1 MGHSTA
7 ASGSRASAAAP
18 DSASGTTAKAPG
30 AMAKVGTAAK
40 APGTTAKAPRTTG
53 HAKKPRQAPKGA
65 SSTGSRASGSG
76 HAERV
81 FLVQTAFAELGGSA
95 HGPGEIAEFTGLDD
109 SVVYRILQS
118 GIYQRIFERVDRGL
132 YRLRTSAAQLAF
144 TALDHRLDGAQT
156 VLRDLREAT
165 DGGLAFLYMVA
176 PFSGAQRQC
185 VDMAVG
191 DSDLAELGM
200 TPRDVL
206 SVTRSLRTGASGR
219 TILAYLPEVLQQR
232 VLAEPVPDQ
241 AGPGV
246 YRDNDALVAS
256 LAEVRDLGHA
266 LGYEECMAGWNSCA
280 APIMWDGSIMG
291 AVMLLKLKS
300 VMPVAPE
307 NVIEATKEAAAV
319 LSRYG
324 AARPS
329 ADQA

>member
-1 MGHSTA
+1 MGNSTA
-7 ASGSRASAAAP
+7 ATGASASAAVPA
-18 DSASGTTAKAPG
+18 T
-30 AMAKVGTAAK
+30 GTA
-40 APGTTAKAPRTTG
+40 PRSVG
-53 HAKKPRQAPKGA
+53 HAKKARQDAKGT
-65 SSTGSRASGSG
+65 SSAGSRASGSG

-144 TALDHRLDGAQT
+144 TALDHRLDGAASQT
-156 VLRDLREAT
+156 VLSELRTAT
-165 DGGLAFLYMVA
+165 DDGLAFLYMVA

-246 YRDNDALVAS
+246 YRDNEALVES

-291 AVMLLKLKS
+291 AVLLLKVKS
-300 VMPVAPE
+300 VMPVAPDG
-307 NVIEATKEAAAV
+307 VIEATKEAAAE
-319 LSRYG
+319 LSRHG

>member
-1 MGHSTA
+1 MGNSSTASQPAASPAA
-7 ASGSRASAAAP
+7 ASG
-18 DSASGTTAKAPG
+18 
-30 AMAKVGTAAK
+30 TAAGPEG
-40 APGTTAKAPRTTG
+40 PGRPKSARPA
-53 HAKKPRQAPKGA
+53 AKGA
-65 SSTGSRASGSG
+65 SSAGSRASGSS

-156 VLRDLREAT
+156 VLSDLRTAT

-246 YRDNDALVAS
+246 YRDNDALTES
-256 LAEVRDLGHA
+256 LAEVRDLGYA

-291 AVMLLKLKS
+291 AVLLLKLKS
-300 VMPVAPE
+300 VMPKAPDS
-307 NVIEATKEAAAV
+307 VIEATKEAAAV

-324 AARPS
+324 AARPT

>member
-1 MGHSTA
+1 MGNSTTA
-7 ASGSRASAAAP
+7 PGAGASAAPPASASVTAATAP
-18 DSASGTTAKAPG
+18 DAQGRPRSTHRRARKD
-30 AMAKVGTAAK
+30 AAE
-40 APGTTAKAPRTTG
+40 AGP
-53 HAKKPRQAPKGA
+53 
-65 SSTGSRASGSG
+65 RASGSS

-144 TALDHRLDGAQT
+144 TALDHRLDGAQS
-156 VLRDLREAT
+156 VLRELRAAT

-246 YRDNDALVAS
+246 YRDNDALLAS

-291 AVMLLKLKS
+291 AVLLLKLKS
-300 VMPVAPE
+300 VMPVAPGS
-307 NVIEATKEAAAV
+307 VIEATKEAAAV
-319 LSRYG
+319 LSRHG
-324 AARPS
+324 AARPD
-329 ADQA
+329 AGQA

>member
-1 MGHSTA
+1 MGHSTTA
-7 ASGSRASAAAP
+7 TGAPASAAAP
-18 DSASGTTAKAPG
+18 ATG
-30 AMAKVGTAAK
+30 V
-40 APGTTAKAPRTTG
+40 APRTAG
-53 HAKKPRQAPKGA
+53 HSKKARQAPKGA
-65 SSTGSRASGSG
+65 SSAGPRTSGSG

-144 TALDHRLDGAQT
+144 TALDHRIDGEISQT
-156 VLRDLREAT
+156 VLRELRQAT

-246 YRDNDALVAS
+246 FRDNAALMDS

-291 AVMLLKLKS
+291 AVLLLKLKS
-300 VMPVAPE
+300 VMPVAPAR
-307 NVIEATKEAAAV
+307 VIEATKEAAAE

-324 AARPS
+324 AARPA
-329 ADQA
+329 ADQG

>member
-1 MGHSTA
+1 MGHSTTA
-7 ASGSRASAAAP
+7 TGSPASAAVPAT
-18 DSASGTTAKAPG
+18 G
-30 AMAKVGTAAK
+30 V
-40 APGTTAKAPRTTG
+40 APRTAG
-53 HAKKPRQAPKGA
+53 HSGKTPRGA
-65 SSTGSRASGSG
+65 SPEGTRTSGSG

-144 TALDHRLDGAQT
+144 TALDHRLDGGISQT
-156 VLRDLREAT
+156 VLSGLRTAT

-246 YRDNDALVAS
+246 YRDNDALLES

-291 AVMLLKLKS
+291 AVLLLKQKS
-300 VMPVAPE
+300 VMPVAPDE
-307 NVIEATKEAAAV
+307 VVEAAKEAAAE
-319 LSRYG
+319 LSRHG
-324 AARPS
+324 AARPD

>member
-1 MGHSTA
+1 MGNSTT
-7 ASGSRASAAAP
+7 ASGGTASAVASP
-18 DSASGTTAKAPG
+18 SATGTTATAKPAPG
-30 AMAKVGTAAK
+30 PAT
-40 APGTTAKAPRTTG
+40 P
-53 HAKKPRQAPKGA
+53 PRQASG
-65 SSTGSRASGSG
+65 RASVGGARTSGSS

-81 FLVQTAFAELGGSA
+81 FLVQTAFAELGGHA
-95 HGPGEIAEFTGLDD
+95 HGPGEIGEFTGLDD

-144 TALDHRLDGAQT
+144 TALDHRLDGDTTQT
-156 VLRDLREAT
+156 VLGELRAAT
-165 DGGLAFLYMVA
+165 DSGLAFLYMVA
-176 PFSGAQRQC
+176 PFSGVQRQC

-219 TILAYLPEVLQQR
+219 TILAYLPEVVQQR

-246 YRDNDALVAS
+246 FRDNDALLAS

-291 AVMLLKLKS
+291 AVLLLKLKS
-300 VMPVAPE
+300 VMPHAPE
-307 NVIEATKEAAAV
+307 GVIEATKEAAAR

-324 AARPS
+324 AAAP
-329 ADQA
+329 AAGGV

>member
-1 MGHSTA
+1 MGHRTAASQSTAPEAAQHTGQARRSTA
-7 ASGSRASAAAP
+7 AAGSRTP
-18 DSASGTTAKAPG
+18 
-30 AMAKVGTAAK
+30 
-40 APGTTAKAPRTTG
+40 
-53 HAKKPRQAPKGA
+53 
-65 SSTGSRASGSG
+65 GSG

-81 FLVQTAFAELGGSA
+81 FLVQTAFAELGGHA

-144 TALDHRLDGAQT
+144 TALDHRLDGAQA
-156 VLRDLREAT
+156 VLGDLREAT
-165 DGGLAFLYMVA
+165 GNGLAFLYMVA

-246 YRDNDALVAS
+246 YRDNAALLAS

-280 APIMWDGSIMG
+280 APIMWDGAIMG
-291 AVMLLKLKS
+291 AVLLLKQKT
-300 VMPVAPE
+300 VMPQAPDG
-307 NVIEATKEAAAV
+307 VIEATKEAAAV
-319 LSRYG
+319 LSRHG
-324 AARPS
+324 AARPGTD
-329 ADQA
+329 A

>member
-1 MGHSTA
+1 MGHSTTA
-7 ASGSRASAAAP
+7 TGSPASADAPAYGVAPRTAGHSKKARQTLKGASAA
-18 DSASGTTAKAPG
+18 
-30 AMAKVGTAAK
+30 
-40 APGTTAKAPRTTG
+40 
-53 HAKKPRQAPKGA
+53 
-65 SSTGSRASGSG
+65 GSRASGSG

-144 TALDHRLDGAQT
+144 TALDHRLDGGISQT
-156 VLRDLREAT
+156 VLSELRSAT

-246 YRDNDALVAS
+246 FRDNDALVES
-256 LAEVRDLGHA
+256 LAEVRDLGYA

-291 AVMLLKLKS
+291 AVLLLKLKS
-300 VMPVAPE
+300 VMPVAPDG
-307 NVIEATKEAAAV
+307 VIEATKEAAAE
-319 LSRYG
+319 LSRHG
-324 AARPS
+324 AARPA

>member
-1 MGHSTA
+1 MGHSTTA
-7 ASGSRASAAAP
+7 TGSPASADGPAT
-18 DSASGTTAKAPG
+18 G
-30 AMAKVGTAAK
+30 V
-40 APGTTAKAPRTTG
+40 APRTAG
-53 HAKKPRQAPKGA
+53 HSKKARQTLKGA
-65 SSTGSRASGSG
+65 PAAGSRASGSG

-144 TALDHRLDGAQT
+144 TALDHRLDGGISQT
-156 VLRDLREAT
+156 VLSELREAT
-165 DGGLAFLYMVA
+165 DSGLAFLYMVA

-246 YRDNDALVAS
+246 FRDNDALVES

-291 AVMLLKLKS
+291 AVLLLKLKS

-307 NVIEATKEAAAV
+307 GVIEATKEAAAE
-319 LSRYG
+319 LSRHG
-324 AARPS
+324 AARPA

>member
-1 MGHSTA
+1 MGNRITAPDAAAATTTAAPAGPPPKGTVHRKAVRRTCGTASTA
-7 ASGSRASAAAP
+7 RA
-18 DSASGTTAKAPG
+18 
-30 AMAKVGTAAK
+30 
-40 APGTTAKAPRTTG
+40 
-53 HAKKPRQAPKGA
+53 
-65 SSTGSRASGSG
+65 TGSS

-81 FLVQTAFAELGGSA
+81 FLVQSAFGELGGSA
-95 HGPGEIAEFTGLDD
+95 HGPGKIAEFTGLDD

-144 TALDHRLDGAQT
+144 TALDHRLDGATSQT
-156 VLRDLREAT
+156 VLGRLRTAT

-176 PFSGAQRQC
+176 PFSGAHRQC

-219 TILAYLPEVLQQR
+219 TILAYLPQQVQQR

-246 YRDNDALVAS
+246 YRDNDALITS
-256 LAEVRDLGHA
+256 LAEVRDVGHA
-266 LGYEECMAGWNSCA
+266 LGYEECMSGWNSCA
-280 APIMWDGSIMG
+280 APIIWDGVVMG
-291 AVMLLKLKS
+291 SVLLLKPKP
-300 VMPVAPE
+300 VMPEAPHGF
-307 NVIEATKEAAAV
+307 IGATKEAAAE
-319 LSRYG
+319 LSRHG
-324 AARPS
+324 AARPA
-329 ADQA
+329 ADEA

>member
-1 MGHSTA
+1 MGNSTA
-7 ASGSRASAAAP
+7 APGSPTSADASA
-18 DSASGTTAKAPG
+18 SASGTAVTTPGPSGRKNGRQTARSGSSA
-30 AMAKVGTAAK
+30 GT
-40 APGTTAKAPRTTG
+40 
-53 HAKKPRQAPKGA
+53 
-65 SSTGSRASGSG
+65 RASGSS

-144 TALDHRLDGAQT
+144 TALDHRLDGTVTQT
-156 VLRDLREAT
+156 VLQELRTAT

-246 YRDNDALVAS
+246 YRDNDALAAS
-256 LAEVRDLGHA
+256 LAEVRDLGYA

-291 AVMLLKLKS
+291 AVLLLKLKS

-307 NVIEATKEAAAV
+307 DVIEATKEAAAE

-324 AARPS
+324 AAGPD
-329 ADQA
+329 AGQA

>member
-1 MGHSTA
+1 MGNSTT
-7 ASGSRASAAAP
+7 ASGAPAPAAAP
-18 DSASGTTAKAPG
+18 APASGTAAPATPGRPGSTRRLTKKAP
-30 AMAKVGTAAK
+30 AA
-40 APGTTAKAPRTTG
+40 
-53 HAKKPRQAPKGA
+53 
-65 SSTGSRASGSG
+65 GSRASGSG

-144 TALDHRLDGAQT
+144 TALDHRLDGAQS
-156 VLRDLREAT
+156 VLSDLRAAT

-246 YRDNDALVAS
+246 YRDNDALVES

-291 AVMLLKLKS
+291 AVLLLKLKS
-300 VMPVAPE
+300 VMPVAPD
-307 NVIEATKEAAAV
+307 NVIEATKEAAAE

-324 AARPS
+324 AARPD
-329 ADQA
+329 AGRE

>member
-1 MGHSTA
+1 MGNSTRTPGSTA
-7 ASGSRASAAAP
+7 PAATGS
-18 DSASGTTAKAPG
+18 APG
-30 AMAKVGTAAK
+30 AD
-40 APGTTAKAPRTTG
+40 TTATG
-53 HAKKPRQAPKGA
+53 TPGR
-65 SSTGSRASGSG
+65 TGSTRRTASGPAVAAVAAGSRTSGSG

-144 TALDHRLDGAQT
+144 TALDHRLDGATSQT
-156 VLRDLREAT
+156 VLGRLRTAT

-176 PFSGAQRQC
+176 PFSGAHRQC

-219 TILAYLPEVLQQR
+219 TILAYLPAVLQQR

-246 YRDNDALVAS
+246 YRDNDSLLAS

-266 LGYEECMAGWNSCA
+266 LGNEECMAGWNSCA
-280 APIMWDGSIMG
+280 APIMWDGAIMG
-291 AVMLLKLKS
+291 AVLLLKLKS
-300 VMPVAPE
+300 VMPVAPDG
-307 NVIEATKEAAAV
+307 VIEATKEAAAE
-319 LSRYG
+319 LSRCG
-324 AARPS
+324 AAVPA
-329 ADQA
+329 ADQD

>member
-1 MGHSTA
+1 MGHSTT
-7 ASGSRASAAAP
+7 ASGSPASAAAP
-18 DSASGTTAKAPG
+18 DSASGTTAKASGTKAP
-30 AMAKVGTAAK
+30 ATKAKAPGTAAK
-40 APGTTAKAPRTTG
+40 AGTAG
-53 HAKKPRQAPKGA
+53 HTKKPRQAPKGA
-65 SSTGSRASGSG
+65 SSAGSRTSGSG

-156 VLRDLREAT
+156 VLRDLRKAT

-291 AVMLLKLKS
+291 AVLLLKLKS

-307 NVIEATKEAAAV
+307 SVIEATKEAAAV

-329 ADQA
+329 ADQD

>member
-1 MGHSTA
+1 MGNSTT
-7 ASGSRASAAAP
+7 ASGAPAPAAAP
-18 DSASGTTAKAPG
+18 ASASGTAAPAGPGRPGSTRRMTKKAP
-30 AMAKVGTAAK
+30 AA
-40 APGTTAKAPRTTG
+40 
-53 HAKKPRQAPKGA
+53 
-65 SSTGSRASGSG
+65 SSRASGSG

-144 TALDHRLDGAQT
+144 TALDHRLDGAQS
-156 VLRDLREAT
+156 VLSGLRAAT

-246 YRDNDALVAS
+246 YRDNDALVES

-291 AVMLLKLKS
+291 AVLLLKLKS
-300 VMPVAPE
+300 VMPVAPD
-307 NVIEATKEAAAV
+307 NVIEATKEAAAE

-324 AARPS
+324 AARPD
-329 ADQA
+329 AGRD

>member
-1 MGHSTA
+1 MGNSTT
-7 ASGSRASAAAP
+7 ASGAPAPAAAP
-18 DSASGTTAKAPG
+18 ASASGTAAPAAPGRPGSTRRMTKKAP
-30 AMAKVGTAAK
+30 AA
-40 APGTTAKAPRTTG
+40 
-53 HAKKPRQAPKGA
+53 
-65 SSTGSRASGSG
+65 SSRASGSG

-144 TALDHRLDGAQT
+144 TALDHRLDGAQS
-156 VLRDLREAT
+156 VLRDLRAAT

-246 YRDNDALVAS
+246 YRDNDALVES

-291 AVMLLKLKS
+291 AVLLLKLKS
-300 VMPVAPE
+300 VMPVAPD
-307 NVIEATKEAAAV
+307 NVIEATKEAAAE

-324 AARPS
+324 AARPD
-329 ADQA
+329 AGRD

>member
-1 MGHSTA
+1 MGNSTT
-7 ASGSRASAAAP
+7 ASGAPASAAAP
-18 DSASGTTAKAPG
+18 ASASGTAAPAAPGRPGDARRMTKKAP
-30 AMAKVGTAAK
+30 AA
-40 APGTTAKAPRTTG
+40 
-53 HAKKPRQAPKGA
+53 
-65 SSTGSRASGSG
+65 SSRASGSG

-144 TALDHRLDGAQT
+144 TALDHRLDGAQS
-156 VLRDLREAT
+156 VLRDLRTAT

-246 YRDNDALVAS
+246 YRDNDALVES

-291 AVMLLKLKS
+291 AVLLLKLKS
-300 VMPVAPE
+300 VMPVAPDS
-307 NVIEATKEAAAV
+307 VIEATKEAAAE

-324 AARPS
+324 AARPD
-329 ADQA
+329 ADRD

>member
-1 MGHSTA
+1 MGHSTTA
-7 ASGSRASAAAP
+7 TGAPAVAAAP
-18 DSASGTTAKAPG
+18 ATG
-30 AMAKVGTAAK
+30 V
-40 APGTTAKAPRTTG
+40 APRTAG
-53 HAKKPRQAPKGA
+53 HSKKARQAPKGA
-65 SSTGSRASGSG
+65 SSAGPRTSGSG

-81 FLVQTAFAELGGSA
+81 FLVQTAFAELGGCA

-144 TALDHRLDGAQT
+144 TALDHRIDGEISQT
-156 VLRDLREAT
+156 VLRELRQAT

-246 YRDNDALVAS
+246 FCDNAALLDS
-256 LAEVRDLGHA
+256 LAEVRDLGYA

-291 AVMLLKLKS
+291 AVLLLKLKS
-300 VMPVAPE
+300 VMPVAPDR
-307 NVIEATKEAAAV
+307 VIEATKEAAAE

-324 AARPS
+324 AARP
-329 ADQA
+329 AAEQG

>member
-1 MGHSTA
+1 MGHSTTA
-7 ASGSRASAAAP
+7 TGSPAP
-18 DSASGTTAKAPG
+18 ADVPATGVAPHTAGHSKKA
-30 AMAKVGTAAK
+30 
-40 APGTTAKAPRTTG
+40 
-53 HAKKPRQAPKGA
+53 RQTPKGA
-65 SSTGSRASGSG
+65 SAAGSRASGSG

-144 TALDHRLDGAQT
+144 TALDHRLDGGISQT
-156 VLRDLREAT
+156 VLSDLRTAT

-232 VLAEPVPDQ
+232 VLAEPVPEQ

-246 YRDNDALVAS
+246 YRDNDALVES
-256 LAEVRDLGHA
+256 LAEVRDLGYA

-291 AVMLLKLKS
+291 AVLLLKLKS

-307 NVIEATKEAAAV
+307 GAIEATKEAAAE
-319 LSRYG
+319 LSRHG
-324 AARPS
+324 AARPA

>member
-1 MGHSTA
+1 
-7 ASGSRASAAAP
+7 
-18 DSASGTTAKAPG
+18 
-30 AMAKVGTAAK
+30 
-40 APGTTAKAPRTTG
+40 
-53 HAKKPRQAPKGA
+53 
-65 SSTGSRASGSG
+65 
-76 HAERV
+76 
-81 FLVQTAFAELGGSA
+81 
-95 HGPGEIAEFTGLDD
+95 
-109 SVVYRILQS
+109 
-118 GIYQRIFERVDRGL
+118 
-132 YRLRTSAAQLAF
+132 
-144 TALDHRLDGAQT
+144 
-156 VLRDLREAT
+156 
-165 DGGLAFLYMVA
+165 
-176 PFSGAQRQC
+176 
-185 VDMAVG
+185 
-191 DSDLAELGM
+191 M

-291 AVMLLKLKS
+291 AVLLLKLKS
-300 VMPVAPE
+300 VMPVAPDS
-307 NVIEATKEAAAV
+307 VIEATKEAAAV

-329 ADQA
+329 ANQA

>member
-1 MGHSTA
+1 MGNHITA
-7 ASGSRASAAAP
+7 PDAAA
-18 DSASGTTAKAPG
+18 AATTATPAGPPPAG
-30 AMAKVGTAAK
+30 ATVRRKPARRPRVTAGTARA
-40 APGTTAKAPRTTG
+40 
-53 HAKKPRQAPKGA
+53 
-65 SSTGSRASGSG
+65 TGSS

-144 TALDHRLDGAQT
+144 TALDHRLDGAASQM
-156 VLRDLREAT
+156 VLRELRMAT

-219 TILAYLPEVLQQR
+219 TILAYLPQKVQQR

-246 YRDNDALVAS
+246 YRDNDALSAS
-256 LAEVRDLGHA
+256 LAEIRDLGHA

-280 APIMWDGSIMG
+280 APIIWDGAIMG
-291 AVMLLKLKS
+291 AVLLLKLKS
-300 VMPVAPE
+300 VMPEAPDG
-307 NVIEATKEAAAV
+307 VIEATKEAAAE
-319 LSRYG
+319 LSRHG
-324 AARPS
+324 AARPA
-329 ADQA
+329 ADEV

>member
-1 MGHSTA
+1 MGNRTTTTGA
-7 ASGSRASAAAP
+7 TASAAVPATGVAP
-18 DSASGTTAKAPG
+18 HTAGRKKA
-30 AMAKVGTAAK
+30 
-40 APGTTAKAPRTTG
+40 
-53 HAKKPRQAPKGA
+53 RQAPKGT

-144 TALDHRLDGAQT
+144 TALDHRLDGATSQT
-156 VLRDLREAT
+156 VLRELRKAT

-246 YRDNDALVAS
+246 YRDNEALVES

-291 AVMLLKLKS
+291 AVLLLQLKS
-300 VMPVAPE
+300 VMPVAPDR
-307 NVIEATKEAAAV
+307 VIEATKEAAAE

-329 ADQA
+329 ADRP

>member
-1 MGHSTA
+1 MGHRITASPSTA
-7 ASGSRASAAAP
+7 PDAAQRAGRSEHTPSAGSRTSGSS
-18 DSASGTTAKAPG
+18 
-30 AMAKVGTAAK
+30 
-40 APGTTAKAPRTTG
+40 
-53 HAKKPRQAPKGA
+53 
-65 SSTGSRASGSG
+65 

-81 FLVQTAFAELGGSA
+81 FLVQAAFAELGGSA
-95 HGPGEIAEFTGLDD
+95 HGPGEIAEVTGLDD

-156 VLRDLREAT
+156 VLRELRAAT
-165 DGGLAFLYMVA
+165 GDGLAFLYMVA

-232 VLAEPVPDQ
+232 VLAEPVPEQ

-246 YRDNDALVAS
+246 YRDNDALLAS
-256 LAEVRDLGHA
+256 LAEVRDLGYA

-291 AVMLLKLKS
+291 AVLLLKLKS
-300 VMPVAPE
+300 VMPVAPDS
-307 NVIEATKEAAAV
+307 VIEATKEAAAE

-324 AARPS
+324 AARPA
-329 ADQA
+329 ADDA

>member
-1 MGHSTA
+1 MGNSTA
-7 ASGSRASAAAP
+7 ATGAPASAAAP
-18 DSASGTTAKAPG
+18 ATGVASGTAGTKKA
-30 AMAKVGTAAK
+30 
-40 APGTTAKAPRTTG
+40 
-53 HAKKPRQAPKGA
+53 RQAPKGA

-118 GIYQRIFERVDRGL
+118 GIYQRIFERVERGL

-144 TALDHRLDGAQT
+144 TALDHRLDGATSQT
-156 VLRDLREAT
+156 VLRELRMAT

-246 YRDNDALVAS
+246 YRDNEALVAS

-291 AVMLLKLKS
+291 AVLLLQLKS
-300 VMPVAPE
+300 VMPVAPYS
-307 NVIEATKEAAAV
+307 VIEATKEAAAE

>member
-1 MGHSTA
+1 MGNSTT
-7 ASGSRASAAAP
+7 ASGSSASAAASV
-18 DSASGTTAKAPG
+18 SASGTN
-30 AMAKVGTAAK
+30 GTAQRTPGRAK
-40 APGTTAKAPRTTG
+40 TA
-53 HAKKPRQAPKGA
+53 RQASKSG
-65 SSTGSRASGSG
+65 GSRTSGSG

-144 TALDHRLDGAQT
+144 TALDHRLDGATSQT
-156 VLRDLREAT
+156 VLRELRMAT

-246 YRDNDALVAS
+246 FRDNDALLAS

-280 APIMWDGSIMG
+280 APIMWDGAIMG
-291 AVMLLKLKS
+291 AVLLLKLKS
-300 VMPVAPE
+300 VMPVPPE
-307 NVIEATKEAAAV
+307 SVIEATKEAAAE

-329 ADQA
+329 ADQP

>member
-1 MGHSTA
+1 MGNSTTA
-7 ASGSRASAAAP
+7 TGSPAAA
-18 DSASGTTAKAPG
+18 D
-30 AMAKVGTAAK
+30 AA
-40 APGTTAKAPRTTG
+40 ATGVAPRTAG
-53 HAKKPRQAPKGA
+53 HAKKARQAPKGTA
-65 SSTGSRASGSG
+65 SAGSRPSGSG

-144 TALDHRLDGAQT
+144 TALDHRLDGAASQT
-156 VLRDLREAT
+156 VLRDLRQAT

-185 VDMAVG
+185 IDMAVG

-232 VLAEPVPDQ
+232 VLAEPVPEQ

-246 YRDNDALVAS
+246 YGDNDALVAS

-291 AVMLLKLKS
+291 AVLLLKLKS
-300 VMPVAPE
+300 VMPVAPDG
-307 NVIEATKEAAAV
+307 VIEATKEAAAE

-329 ADQA
+329 ADQG

>member
-1 MGHSTA
+1 MGKCITASESTA
-7 ASGSRASAAAP
+7 VATASVRGAAP
-18 DSASGTTAKAPG
+18 FTVGAQGGRKQARRVPPKAL
-30 AMAKVGTAAK
+30 
-40 APGTTAKAPRTTG
+40 APEG
-53 HAKKPRQAPKGA
+53 
-65 SSTGSRASGSG
+65 RASGSS

-144 TALDHRLDGAQT
+144 TALDHRLDGAVSQT
-156 VLRDLREAT
+156 VLGRLREAT

-232 VLAEPVPDQ
+232 VMAEPVPNQ

-246 YRDNDALVAS
+246 YRDNDALLAS
-256 LAEVRDLGHA
+256 LAAVRDLGYA

-291 AVMLLKLKS
+291 AALLLKLKA
-300 VMPVAPE
+300 VMPTAPE
-307 NVIEATKEAAAV
+307 SVIEATKEAAAE

-324 AARPS
+324 AAGPV
-329 ADQA
+329 AGHA

>member
-1 MGHSTA
+1 MGHRTAASQSTAPEAAQHTDQARRSTA
-7 ASGSRASAAAP
+7 AAGSRTP
-18 DSASGTTAKAPG
+18 
-30 AMAKVGTAAK
+30 
-40 APGTTAKAPRTTG
+40 
-53 HAKKPRQAPKGA
+53 
-65 SSTGSRASGSG
+65 GSG

-81 FLVQTAFAELGGSA
+81 FLVQTAFAELGGHA

-165 DGGLAFLYMVA
+165 GNGLAFLYMVA

-246 YRDNDALVAS
+246 YRDNAALLAS

-280 APIMWDGSIMG
+280 APIMWDGAIMG
-291 AVMLLKLKS
+291 AVLLLKQKT
-300 VMPVAPE
+300 VMPHAPDG
-307 NVIEATKEAAAV
+307 VIEATKEAAAV
-319 LSRYG
+319 LSRHG
-324 AARPS
+324 AARPGTD
-329 ADQA
+329 A

>member
-1 MGHSTA
+1 MGNSIT
-7 ASGSRASAAAP
+7 ASGSSASAAATT
-18 DSASGTTAKAPG
+18 SASDTNGT
-30 AMAKVGTAAK
+30 
-40 APGTTAKAPRTTG
+40 PRHTPSRSKTV
-53 HAKKPRQAPKGA
+53 RQAPKSAPTAGPR
-65 SSTGSRASGSG
+65 TSGSG

-144 TALDHRLDGAQT
+144 TALDHGLDGATSQT
-156 VLRDLREAT
+156 VLRELRMAT

-246 YRDNDALVAS
+246 FRDNDALLAS

-280 APIMWDGSIMG
+280 APIMWDGAIMG
-291 AVMLLKLKS
+291 AALLLKLKS
-300 VMPVAPE
+300 VMPVAPD
-307 NVIEATKEAAAV
+307 NVIEATKEAAAE

-324 AARPS
+324 AARPA
-329 ADQA
+329 ADQP

>member
-1 MGHSTA
+1 MGHSTTA
-7 ASGSRASAAAP
+7 TGSPASAAVPAT
-18 DSASGTTAKAPG
+18 G
-30 AMAKVGTAAK
+30 V
-40 APGTTAKAPRTTG
+40 APRTAG
-53 HAKKPRQAPKGA
+53 HSGKASRGAPSEGA
-65 SSTGSRASGSG
+65 RTSGSG

-144 TALDHRLDGAQT
+144 TALDHRLDGGISQT
-156 VLRDLREAT
+156 VLSELRTAT

-246 YRDNDALVAS
+246 YRDNDALLES

-291 AVMLLKLKS
+291 AVLLLKQKS
-300 VMPVAPE
+300 VMPVAPDE
-307 NVIEATKEAAAV
+307 VVEAAKEAAAE
-319 LSRYG
+319 LSRHG
-324 AARPS
+324 AARPD

>member
-1 MGHSTA
+1 MGNSTT
-7 ASGSRASAAAP
+7 ASGSSAPAA
-18 DSASGTTAKAPG
+18 ASGTT
-30 AMAKVGTAAK
+30 GTVRRATGRSK
-40 APGTTAKAPRTTG
+40 TA
-53 HAKKPRQAPKGA
+53 RQAPRSA
-65 SSTGSRASGSG
+65 SAAGSRASGSG

-144 TALDHRLDGAQT
+144 TALDHRLDGATSQT
-156 VLRDLREAT
+156 VLRELRMAT

-219 TILAYLPEVLQQR
+219 TILAYLPDVLQQR
-232 VLAEPVPDQ
+232 VLAEPVPEQ

-246 YRDNDALVAS
+246 FRDNDALLRS
-256 LAEVRDLGHA
+256 LEEVRDLGHA

-280 APIMWDGSIMG
+280 APIMWDGAIMG
-291 AVMLLKLKS
+291 AVLLLKLKS
-300 VMPVAPE
+300 EMPVVPDG
-307 NVIEATKEAAAV
+307 VIEAAKEAAAEF
-319 LSRYG
+319 SRYG
-324 AARPS
+324 AARPA
-329 ADQA
+329 ADQP

>member
-1 MGHSTA
+1 MGHSTTA
-7 ASGSRASAAAP
+7 TGAQAPAAAP
-18 DSASGTTAKAPG
+18 ATG
-30 AMAKVGTAAK
+30 V
-40 APGTTAKAPRTTG
+40 APRTAG
-53 HAKKPRQAPKGA
+53 HSKKAHQGPKGT
-65 SSTGSRASGSG
+65 SSADSRASGSG

-95 HGPGEIAEFTGLDD
+95 HGPGEIAEVTGLDD

-132 YRLRTSAAQLAF
+132 YRLRTSAARLAF
-144 TALDHRLDGAQT
+144 TALDHRLDGGISQT
-156 VLRDLREAT
+156 VLRDLRRAT

-246 YRDNDALVAS
+246 YRDNEALLDS
-256 LAEVRDLGHA
+256 LAEIRDLGYA

-291 AVMLLKLKS
+291 AVLLLKLTS
-300 VMPVAPE
+300 VMPAAPE
-307 NVIEATKEAAAV
+307 GVIEATKEAAAE

-324 AARPS
+324 AARPD

>member
-1 MGHSTA
+1 MGHRTAASQSTAPEAAQRTDQARRSTA
-7 ASGSRASAAAP
+7 AAGSRTP
-18 DSASGTTAKAPG
+18 
-30 AMAKVGTAAK
+30 
-40 APGTTAKAPRTTG
+40 
-53 HAKKPRQAPKGA
+53 
-65 SSTGSRASGSG
+65 GSG

-81 FLVQTAFAELGGSA
+81 FLVQTAFAELGGHA

-165 DGGLAFLYMVA
+165 GNGLAFLYMVA

-246 YRDNDALVAS
+246 YRDNAALLAS

-280 APIMWDGSIMG
+280 APIMWDGAIMG
-291 AVMLLKLKS
+291 AVLLLKQKT
-300 VMPVAPE
+300 VMPHAPDG
-307 NVIEATKEAAAV
+307 VIEATKEAAAV
-319 LSRYG
+319 LSRHG
-324 AARPS
+324 AARPGTD
-329 ADQA
+329 A

>member
-1 MGHSTA
+1 M
-7 ASGSRASAAAP
+7 
-18 DSASGTTAKAPG
+18 
-30 AMAKVGTAAK
+30 
-40 APGTTAKAPRTTG
+40 APRTAG
-53 HAKKPRQAPKGA
+53 HSKKAPQAPKGT
-65 SSTGSRASGSG
+65 SSAGSRASGSG

-144 TALDHRLDGAQT
+144 TALDHRLDGGVSQT
-156 VLRDLREAT
+156 VLRDLRRAT

-246 YRDNDALVAS
+246 YRDNEALLDS
-256 LAEVRDLGHA
+256 FAEVRDLGYA

-291 AVMLLKLKS
+291 AVLLLKLKS
-300 VMPVAPE
+300 VMPHGP
-307 NVIEATKEAAAV
+307 
-319 LSRYG
+319 RG
-324 AARPS
+324 RHRG
-329 ADQA
+329 DQGGGGRTQPLRGGPAGRGPGLTRGPGPPDRS

>member
-1 MGHSTA
+1 MGNSTA
-7 ASGSRASAAAP
+7 ATGAPASAAVPAT
-18 DSASGTTAKAPG
+18 GTAPG
-30 AMAKVGTAAK
+30 SAGHGKKARQEVKGT
-40 APGTTAKAPRTTG
+40 
-53 HAKKPRQAPKGA
+53 

-144 TALDHRLDGAQT
+144 TALDHRLDGAASQT
-156 VLRDLREAT
+156 VLSNLRTAT
-165 DGGLAFLYMVA
+165 DDGLAFLYMVA

-219 TILAYLPEVLQQR
+219 TILAYLPTVLQQR

-246 YRDNDALVAS
+246 YRDNEALVES

-291 AVMLLKLKS
+291 AVLLLKRKS
-300 VMPVAPE
+300 VMPVAPDG
-307 NVIEATKEAAAV
+307 VVEATKEAAAE
-319 LSRYG
+319 LSRHG

>member
-1 MGHSTA
+1 MGNSTA
-7 ASGSRASAAAP
+7 ATGAPASAAAP
-18 DSASGTTAKAPG
+18 ATG
-30 AMAKVGTAAK
+30 V
-40 APGTTAKAPRTTG
+40 APGTTGTKKA
-53 HAKKPRQAPKGA
+53 RQAPKGA

-144 TALDHRLDGAQT
+144 TALDHRLDGATSQT
-156 VLRDLREAT
+156 VLRELRTAT

-246 YRDNDALVAS
+246 YRDNEALVAS

-291 AVMLLKLKS
+291 AVLLLQLKS
-300 VMPVAPE
+300 VMPVAPHS
-307 NVIEATKEAAAV
+307 VIEATKEAAAE

>member
-1 MGHSTA
+1 MTKKAPA
-7 ASGSRASAAAP
+7 AS
-18 DSASGTTAKAPG
+18 
-30 AMAKVGTAAK
+30 
-40 APGTTAKAPRTTG
+40 
-53 HAKKPRQAPKGA
+53 
-65 SSTGSRASGSG
+65 SRASGSG

-144 TALDHRLDGAQT
+144 TALDHRLDGAQS
-156 VLRDLREAT
+156 VLRDLRTAT

-246 YRDNDALVAS
+246 YRDNDALVES

-291 AVMLLKLKS
+291 AVLLLKLKS
-300 VMPVAPE
+300 VMPVAPD
-307 NVIEATKEAAAV
+307 NVIEATKEAAAE

-324 AARPS
+324 AARPD
-329 ADQA
+329 AGRD